1 MKRSRFWI
9 GTLFIA
15 TLLAMITFNACEDN
29 VWPYQVYHIDTTK
42 CTQCHK
48 CYTRCGYGAI
58 SYTLTKVTYDTNGNP
73 VLTEGKV
80 KIDPKKCVGCGECY
94 LVCPSNAIYDGMT
107 GATKSNGEGDDD

>member
-29 VWPYQVYHIDTTK
+29 AWPYQVYHIDTTK

-48 CYTRCGYGAI
+48 CYRRCGYGAI
-58 SYTLTKVTYDTNGNP
+58 SI
-73 VLTEGKV
+73 TEGKV

-107 GATKSNGEGDDD
+107 GATQSNGEGDDD